1 MARYATGKYAK
12 AISDRS
18 GMEFPYKEMVR
29 EWNGAFVH
37 SSEYEPKQPQLEPKP
52 NGADGVSLLNT
63 RTDRNEPPTAVALPK
78 DPFTVTNGS
87 ATLTVSLL
95 NHSLQVGDF
104 VLFFNGASNDP
115 TQSFGLGSNLFP
127 LFAATTVRLPNNPFE
142 TYQAG
147 SAIINVFA
155 PGHGLTD
162 STTYRF
168 RGAPTTSPGTGTST
182 NPVFAYAAIPNFDGI
197 SGSNITKAAGYTIRT
212 GKYKAGA
219 RDASNDYLTSNFFFF
234 TVDTNTATSGNIKGG
249 GYGCSVGP
257 ITIEA

>member
-1 MARYATGKYAK
+1 MSKYATGKYAK

-37 SSEYEPKQPQLEPKP
+37 VSEYEPKQPQLEPKP
-52 NGADGVSLLNT
+52 NGADSIALLNT
-63 RTDRNEPPTAVALPK
+63 RTDRVEP
-78 DPFTVTNGS
+78 
-87 ATLTVSLL
+87 
-95 NHSLQVGDF
+95 
-104 VLFFNGASNDP
+104 
-115 TQSFGLGSNLFP
+115 
-127 LFAATTVRLPNNPFE
+127 ATTVRLPNNPFE

-197 SGSNITKAAGYTIRT
+197 AGSNVAKAAGYTIRT
-212 GKYKAGA
+212 GKYKSGA

>member
-1 MARYATGKYAK
+1 MSKYATGKYAK

-37 SSEYEPKQPQLEPKP
+37 VSEYEPKQPQLEPKP
-52 NGADGVSLLNT
+52 NGADSIALLNT
-63 RTDRNEPPTAVALPK
+63 RTDRIEP
-78 DPFTVTNGS
+78 
-87 ATLTVSLL
+87 
-95 NHSLQVGDF
+95 
-104 VLFFNGASNDP
+104 
-115 TQSFGLGSNLFP
+115 
-127 LFAATTVRLPNNPFE
+127 ATTVRLPNNPFE

-147 SAIINVFA
+147 SGIINVFA

-197 SGSNITKAAGYTIRT
+197 AGSNVAKAAGYTIRT
-212 GKYKAGA
+212 GKYKSGA

>member
-1 MARYATGKYAK
+1 MSKYATGKYAK

-37 SSEYEPKQPQLEPKP
+37 VSEYEPKQPQLEPKAQS
-52 NGADGVSLLNT
+52 ADGISLLNT
-63 RTDRNEPPTAVALPK
+63 RTDRIEP
-78 DPFTVTNGS
+78 
-87 ATLTVSLL
+87 
-95 NHSLQVGDF
+95 
-104 VLFFNGASNDP
+104 
-115 TQSFGLGSNLFP
+115 
-127 LFAATTVRLPNNPFE
+127 ATTVRLPNNPFE

-197 SGSNITKAAGYTIRT
+197 AGSNVAKAAGYTIRT

-219 RDASNDYLTSNFFFF
+219 RDASNDYLTTNFFFF

>member
-1 MARYATGKYAK
+1 MAKYATGKYAR

-37 SSEYEPKQPQLEPKP
+37 VSEYEPKQPQLEPKP
-52 NGADGVSLLNT
+52 NGADSIALLNT
-63 RTDRNEPPTAVALPK
+63 RTDRIEP
-78 DPFTVTNGS
+78 
-87 ATLTVSLL
+87 
-95 NHSLQVGDF
+95 
-104 VLFFNGASNDP
+104 
-115 TQSFGLGSNLFP
+115 
-127 LFAATTVRLPNNPFE
+127 ATTVRLPNNPFE

-147 SAIINVFA
+147 SGIINVFA

-197 SGSNITKAAGYTIRT
+197 AGSNVAKAAGYTIRT

-219 RDASNDYLTSNFFFF
+219 RDASNDYLTTNFFFF

>member
-1 MARYATGKYAK
+1 MAKYATGKYAK

-37 SSEYEPKQPQLEPKP
+37 VSEYEPKQPQLEPKP
-52 NGADGVSLLNT
+52 NGADSIALLNT
-63 RTDRNEPPTAVALPK
+63 RTDRIEP
-78 DPFTVTNGS
+78 
-87 ATLTVSLL
+87 
-95 NHSLQVGDF
+95 
-104 VLFFNGASNDP
+104 
-115 TQSFGLGSNLFP
+115 
-127 LFAATTVRLPNNPFE
+127 ATTVRLPNNPFE

-197 SGSNITKAAGYTIRT
+197 SGSNIAKAAGYTIRT

>member
-1 MARYATGKYAK
+1 MSKYATGKYAK

-37 SSEYEPKQPQLEPKP
+37 VSEYEPKQPQLEPKP
-52 NGADGVSLLNT
+52 NGADSIALLNT
-63 RTDRNEPPTAVALPK
+63 RTDRVEP
-78 DPFTVTNGS
+78 
-87 ATLTVSLL
+87 
-95 NHSLQVGDF
+95 
-104 VLFFNGASNDP
+104 
-115 TQSFGLGSNLFP
+115 
-127 LFAATTVRLPNNPFE
+127 ATTVRLPNNPFE

-147 SAIINVFA
+147 SGIINVFA

-197 SGSNITKAAGYTIRT
+197 SGSNVAKAAGYTIRT
-212 GKYKAGA
+212 GKYKADA
-219 RDASNDYLTSNFFFF
+219 RDASNDYLTTNFFFF

-257 ITIEA
+257 IIIEA

>member
-1 MARYATGKYAK
+1 MAKYATGKYAK

-29 EWNGAFVH
+29 EWNGSFVH
-37 SSEYEPKQPQLEPKP
+37 ISEFEPKQPQLEPKP
-52 NGADGVSLLNT
+52 MNGDSISLRNVRPG
-63 RTDRNEPPTAVALPK
+63 RTEP
-78 DPFTVTNGS
+78 
-87 ATLTVSLL
+87 
-95 NHSLQVGDF
+95 
-104 VLFFNGASNDP
+104 
-115 TQSFGLGSNLFP
+115 
-127 LFAATTVRLPNNPFE
+127 AATVRLPNNAFE

-197 SGSNITKAAGYTIRT
+197 SGSNIAKTAGYTIRT

>member
-1 MARYATGKYAK
+1 MSKYATGKYAK

-37 SSEYEPKQPQLEPKP
+37 VSEYEPKQPQLEPKP
-52 NGADGVSLLNT
+52 NGADSIALLNT
-63 RTDRNEPPTAVALPK
+63 RTDRVEP
-78 DPFTVTNGS
+78 
-87 ATLTVSLL
+87 
-95 NHSLQVGDF
+95 
-104 VLFFNGASNDP
+104 
-115 TQSFGLGSNLFP
+115 
-127 LFAATTVRLPNNPFE
+127 ATTVRLPNNPFE

-197 SGSNITKAAGYTIRT
+197 AGSNVAKAAGYTIRT
-212 GKYKAGA
+212 GKYKADA
-219 RDASNDYLTSNFFFF
+219 RDASNDYLTTNFFFF

>member
-1 MARYATGKYAK
+1 MAKYATGKYAK

-37 SSEYEPKQPQLEPKP
+37 VSEYEPKQPQLEPKP
-52 NGADGVSLLNT
+52 NGADSIALLNT
-63 RTDRNEPPTAVALPK
+63 RTDRIEP
-78 DPFTVTNGS
+78 
-87 ATLTVSLL
+87 
-95 NHSLQVGDF
+95 
-104 VLFFNGASNDP
+104 
-115 TQSFGLGSNLFP
+115 
-127 LFAATTVRLPNNPFE
+127 ATTVRLPNNPFE

-197 SGSNITKAAGYTIRT
+197 AGSNVAKAAGYTIRT

>member
-1 MARYATGKYAK
+1 MSKYATGKYAK

-37 SSEYEPKQPQLEPKP
+37 VSEYEPKQPQLEPKP
-52 NGADGVSLLNT
+52 NGADSIALLNT
-63 RTDRNEPPTAVALPK
+63 RTDRVEP
-78 DPFTVTNGS
+78 
-87 ATLTVSLL
+87 
-95 NHSLQVGDF
+95 
-104 VLFFNGASNDP
+104 
-115 TQSFGLGSNLFP
+115 
-127 LFAATTVRLPNNPFE
+127 ATTVRLPNNPFE

-147 SAIINVFA
+147 SGIINVFA

-197 SGSNITKAAGYTIRT
+197 SGSNIAKAAGYTIRT
-212 GKYKAGA
+212 GKYKADA
-219 RDASNDYLTSNFFFF
+219 RDASNDYLTTNFFFF

>member
-1 MARYATGKYAK
+1 MSKYATGKYAK

-37 SSEYEPKQPQLEPKP
+37 VSEYEPKQPQLEPKP
-52 NGADGVSLLNT
+52 NGADSIALLNT
-63 RTDRNEPPTAVALPK
+63 RTDRVEP
-78 DPFTVTNGS
+78 
-87 ATLTVSLL
+87 
-95 NHSLQVGDF
+95 
-104 VLFFNGASNDP
+104 
-115 TQSFGLGSNLFP
+115 
-127 LFAATTVRLPNNPFE
+127 ATTVRLPNNSFE

-197 SGSNITKAAGYTIRT
+197 AGSNVAKAAGYTIRT

-219 RDASNDYLTSNFFFF
+219 RDASNDYLTTNFFFF

>member
-1 MARYATGKYAK
+1 MSKYATGKYAK

-29 EWNGAFVH
+29 EWNGSFVH
-37 SSEYEPKQPQLEPKP
+37 YTEFEPKQPQLEPKP
-52 NGADGVSLLNT
+52 NGSDGIALLNT
-63 RTDRNEPPTAVALPK
+63 RTDRIEP
-78 DPFTVTNGS
+78 
-87 ATLTVSLL
+87 
-95 NHSLQVGDF
+95 
-104 VLFFNGASNDP
+104 
-115 TQSFGLGSNLFP
+115 
-127 LFAATTVRLPNNPFE
+127 ATTVRLPNNPFE

-197 SGSNITKAAGYTIRT
+197 SGSNIAKAAGYTIRT
-212 GKYKAGA
+212 GKYKSGA
-219 RDASNDYLTSNFFFF
+219 RDASNDYLTTNFFFF

>member
-1 MARYATGKYAK
+1 MAKYATGKYAK

-18 GMEFPYKEMVR
+18 GMEFPYREMVR
-29 EWNGAFVH
+29 EWNGSFVH
-37 SSEYEPKQPQLEPKP
+37 YTEFEPKQPQLEPKP
-52 NGADGVSLLNT
+52 QSPDGVALLNV
-63 RTDRNEPPTAVALPK
+63 RTDRTEP
-78 DPFTVTNGS
+78 S
-87 ATLTVSLL
+87 
-95 NHSLQVGDF
+95 
-104 VLFFNGASNDP
+104 
-115 TQSFGLGSNLFP
+115 
-127 LFAATTVRLPNNPFE
+127 TTVRLPNNPFE

-182 NPVFAYAAIPNFDGI
+182 NPVFAYASIPNFDGI
-197 SGSNITKAAGYTIRT
+197 SGSNIEKAAGYTIRT
-212 GKYKAGA
+212 GKYKNGA
-219 RDASNDYLTSNFFFF
+219 RDASNSYLTDNFFFF
-234 TVDTNTATSGNIKGG
+234 TVDTNAATSGEIKGG

>member
-1 MARYATGKYAK
+1 MAKYATGKYAK

-29 EWNGAFVH
+29 EWNGSLVH
-37 SSEYEPKQPQLEPKP
+37 ISEFEPKQPQLEPKP
-52 NGADGVSLLNT
+52 HGADAIALKHV
-63 RTDRNEPPTAVALPK
+63 RTDRTEP
-78 DPFTVTNGS
+78 
-87 ATLTVSLL
+87 
-95 NHSLQVGDF
+95 
-104 VLFFNGASNDP
+104 
-115 TQSFGLGSNLFP
+115 
-127 LFAATTVRLPNNPFE
+127 ATTVRLPNNAFE

-147 SAIINVFA
+147 SGIINVFA

-197 SGSNITKAAGYTIRT
+197 SGSNIAKAAGYTIRT

>member
-1 MARYATGKYAK
+1 MSKYATGKYAK

-37 SSEYEPKQPQLEPKP
+37 VSEYEPKQPQLEPKP
-52 NGADGVSLLNT
+52 NGADSIALLNT
-63 RTDRNEPPTAVALPK
+63 RTDRVEP
-78 DPFTVTNGS
+78 
-87 ATLTVSLL
+87 
-95 NHSLQVGDF
+95 
-104 VLFFNGASNDP
+104 
-115 TQSFGLGSNLFP
+115 
-127 LFAATTVRLPNNPFE
+127 ATTVRLPNNPFE

-197 SGSNITKAAGYTIRT
+197 AGSNVAKAAGYTIRT

-257 ITIEA
+257 VTIEA